1 MNPMDDIQ
9 LWNKALEKMRLIDPL
24 DAYPKMKRILCPEM
38 GTWDLSRLQDKAIE
52 NELDQESRRKLQL
65 MASSFGLYFIKK
77 KLKELD
83 GECNNDKVR

>member
-1 MNPMDDIQ
+1 MDDIQ
-9 LWNKALEKMRLIDPL
+9 LWNRVVAKMRVIYPRS
-24 DAYPKMKRILCPEM
+24 AYSKMKRILCPERES
-38 GTWDLSRLQDKAIE
+38 WALAKLHDKVIK

-83 GECNNDKVR
+83 NAQEQ